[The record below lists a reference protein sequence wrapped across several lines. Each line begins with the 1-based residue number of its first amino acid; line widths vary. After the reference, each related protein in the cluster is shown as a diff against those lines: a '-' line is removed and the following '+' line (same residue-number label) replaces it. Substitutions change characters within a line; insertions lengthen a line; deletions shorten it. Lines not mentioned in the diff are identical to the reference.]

1 MENDANLHN
10 QRSLESALSWHEYP
24 VICEQSKVLNE
35 GVALFCGSVIYVNN
49 CTFLSML
56 EQGF

>member
-1 MENDANLHN
+1 MENDTNLHN
-10 QRSLESALSWHEYP
+10 QRGLESALSWHEYP
-24 VICEQSKVLNE
+24 VICESGKVANE

-49 CTFLSML
+49 LTFLSML